1 MGTNKIK
8 AKYDNEKT
16 TDLLTK
22 ANELGL
28 SKSDLVEMYE
38 TMVEIRHFE
47 EMATQLYGLGKVHGT
62 MHLSIGQEA
71 VAVGTGLALQSQ
83 DYLINHHRG
92 HGHFI
97 ASGADV
103 NKMMA
108 EFLGKDTGFCH
119 GHGGSMHIADVSA
132 NNLGAQGIVGAQ
144 MGIAAGVGI
153 AIKIKKTDQVALVIF
168 GDGAANRGIFH
179 ESLNMASIWDLP
191 IVYLCENNHYGMSAE
206 VERVSG
212 KVPFKDRAKG
222 FGVPGY
228 FVDGNDALA
237 VYEYLKNAFDHARE
251 GKGPVFL
258 EVETYRHLGHSKS
271 DRNLYRSKEE
281 IDNWKKIGPIR
292 RFQSMLLKENI
303 IAENQI
309 EEIDKK
315 MAKVIEDAVEFA
327 ENSPEPKIE
336 DLTEYVYA

>member
-1 MGTNKIK
+1 MGTNKIQ

-16 TDLLTK
+16 TDVEKK

-28 SKSDLVEMYE
+28 SKNKLVEMYE

-71 VAVGTGLALQSQ
+71 VAVGTGLTLQSN
-83 DYLINHHRG
+83 DYLMNHHRG

-119 GHGGSMHIADVSA
+119 GRGGSMHIADVNA

-144 MGIAAGVGI
+144 MGIAVGVGI
-153 AIKIKKTDQVALVIF
+153 AIKINKTDQVALVIF

-179 ESLNMASIWDLP
+179 ESLNMASIWNLP

-212 KVPFKDRAKG
+212 KVPFRDRAEAL
-222 FGVPGY
+222 GVPGY

-237 VYEYLKNAFDHARE
+237 VYEYLKKAFDHARQ
-251 GKGPVFL
+251 GLGPVFL

-281 IDNWKKIGPIR
+281 IEEWKQKCPIR
-292 RFQSMLLKENI
+292 SFRNLLLEKNI
-303 IAENQI
+303 LTENQI
-309 EEIDKK
+309 DEIDKK
-315 MAKVIEDAVEFA
+315 MAKVIEDAVEYA

-336 DLTEYVYA
+336 DVTEYVYA